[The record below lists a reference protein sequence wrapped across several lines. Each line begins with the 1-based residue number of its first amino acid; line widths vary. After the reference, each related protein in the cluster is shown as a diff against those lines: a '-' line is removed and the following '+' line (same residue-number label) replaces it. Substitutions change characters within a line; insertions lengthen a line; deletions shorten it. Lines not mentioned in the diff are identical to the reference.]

1 MKVYTEQ
8 EFLTLQESALKN
20 LNKFILETLS
30 EFSDYT
36 EVKKSNNVDSIKQ
49 VLLKRQELEF
59 RIEDFIIQNYP
70 KDKEDFSVYPPI
82 STINTLIYFKLFNE
96 YFSFR
101 KKFQKALENFLQ

>member
-1 MKVYTEQ
+1 MQMKIIVVIILA
-8 EFLTLQESALKN
+8 FSLLGCSTLP
-20 LNKFILETLS
+20 
-30 EFSDYT
+30 SDQSNSSDLL
-36 EVKKSNNVDSIKQ
+36 VRKKLIGKWQ
-49 VLLKRQELEF
+49 C
-59 RIEDFIIQNYP
+59 YP